1 MAVDD
6 RLYLLAQESQLH
18 KATRIRVSLLAEHDW
33 DLKNNIKSNVVFAS
47 FGVCSGC
54 APLKMLYRMPGFMNE
69 LWKIV
74 RVCFPKEK
82 NMRLQYYRFYV
93 ESHWLAYK
101 GRRNLFIANYI
112 LHDSLTSSNLHFATQ
127 DFRWLEFRVLMNK
140 KTAPLEGLRSDISNQ
155 FQNRSLIAGNWK
167 QNEMI
172 VFLTFSHQNA

>member
-33 DLKNNIKSNVVFAS
+33 DLKNNIRSNVVFAS
-47 FGVCSGC
+47 FGVCSAC
-54 APLKMLYRMPGFMNE
+54 APLKMLYRMPGFINE

-140 KTAPLEGLRSDISNQ
+140 KSAPLEGLRSDISNQ

>member
-1 MAVDD
+1 METTID
-6 RLYLLAQESQLH
+6 
-18 KATRIRVSLLAEHDW
+18 
-33 DLKNNIKSNVVFAS
+33 
-47 FGVCSGC
+47 
-54 APLKMLYRMPGFMNE
+54 
-69 LWKIV
+69 
-74 RVCFPKEK
+74 
-82 NMRLQYYRFYV
+82 RFYV

-140 KTAPLEGLRSDISNQ
+140 KTSPLEGLRSDISNQ